1 MAVVSP
7 FAALRY
13 DPCKVAGLENVL
25 TQPYDKITPPM
36 KQEYLERSPFNLAH
50 IIKGEVRP
58 GDSAKDNVYTRA
70 AAYFR
75 DWMSQGILVRRDRP
89 AFYAYFQEFHP
100 PEDPSGP
107 LLVRRGFL
115 GLGKLE
121 SYDSGVVFRHEQTL
135 SAPKADRLELL
146 RATRAH
152 FEPIFMLYS
161 DPEKQMER
169 VLNERAT
176 QPPIVEVKDEYGV
189 IHRVWDVE
197 EPEQIRKIQEHMRE
211 KKLIIADGHHRYET
225 ALNFWRECRASRS
238 HAGDSDCAYAIM
250 AFVNMDSEGVVILPT
265 HRVVSGVAGFSREDF
280 LAKAGRY
287 FQSQEYPFSPSEGP
301 RVASQ
306 KFRAEMTAAARQ
318 GATAIGVL
326 FQGCH
331 AFYLLQ
337 LRDEAERERWLPDLS
352 PAERSLDVTILHRIA
367 FALCLEMDEESVRN
381 EKFLTYVRGFEE
393 GVEGVLQEQAQACF
407 FLNPVRIEQVR
418 EIALAGRLLPQKST
432 DFYPKLLS
440 GLVIYPLEG

>member
-13 DPCKVAGLENVL
+13 DPRKVDGLENVL
-25 TQPYDKITPPM
+25 TQPYDKITPEM
-36 KQEYLERSPFNLAH
+36 QQEYLERSPFNLAH
-50 IIKGEVRP
+50 IIKGEVQP
-58 GDSAKDNVYTRA
+58 GDSATDNVYTRA
-70 AAYFR
+70 AACFR
-75 DWMSQGILVRRDRP
+75 DWIARGVLARRDRP
-89 AFYAYFQEFHP
+89 AFYAYFQEFRP

-121 SYDSGVVFRHEQTL
+121 SYDSDVVFRHEQTL

-146 RATRAH
+146 RATRTH
-152 FEPIFMLYS
+152 FEPIFLLYS
-161 DPEKQMER
+161 DPKKQIEQ
-169 VLNERAT
+169 VLNERAS
-176 QPPIVEVKDEYGV
+176 QPPVVEVQDEYGV

-197 EPEQIRKIQEHMRE
+197 DPQQIRTIQEHMRE

-225 ALNFWRECRASRS
+225 ALNFWRECVAARP

-250 AFVNMDSEGVVILPT
+250 ALVNMDSAGVVILPT
-265 HRVVSGVAGFSREDF
+265 HRVVSGVAGFTRENF

-301 RVASQ
+301 QVSSQ
-306 KFRAEMTAAARQ
+306 KLRAEMTAAARR
-318 GATAIGVL
+318 GATAIGIL

-337 LRDEAERERWLPDLS
+337 LRAETERAHLLPELL
-352 PAERSLDVTILHRIA
+352 PAERSLDVTVLHRIA
-367 FALCLEMDEESVRN
+367 FALCLGMDEESVRK

-393 GVEGVLQEQAQACF
+393 GMENILRGKAQACF

-418 EIALAGRLLPQKST
+418 AIALAGRLLPQKST

>member
-7 FAALRY
+7 FVALRY
-13 DPCKVAGLENVL
+13 DPRKVGGLESVL
-25 TQPYDKITPPM
+25 TQPYDKITPQM
-36 KQEYLERSPFNLAH
+36 QQEYLERSPFNLAH

-58 GDSAKDNVYTRA
+58 GDSTTDNVYTRA
-70 AAYFR
+70 AACFR
-75 DWMSQGILVRRDRP
+75 DWMTQGVLVRRARP

-100 PEDPSGP
+100 PEDPSGSP
-107 LLVRRGFL
+107 LVRKGFL

-121 SYDSGVVFRHEQTL
+121 SYDSGVVYRHEQTL

-146 RATRAH
+146 RATRTH
-152 FEPIFMLYS
+152 FEPIFMLYG
-161 DPEKQMER
+161 DPERRLDRILDEQ
-169 VLNERAT
+169 AT
-176 QPPIVEVKDEYGV
+176 RPPIVEVKDEYEV

-197 EPEQIRKIQEHMRE
+197 DPEQIRTIQQHMRAE
-211 KKLIIADGHHRYET
+211 KLIIADGHHRYET
-225 ALNFWRECRASRS
+225 ALNFGRECQASRPP
-238 HAGDSDCAYAIM
+238 AGHSDCAYAIM
-250 AFVNMDSEGVVILPT
+250 AFVNMDSEGIVILPT
-265 HRVVSGVAGFSREDF
+265 HRLVSGVTGFSRENF
-280 LAKAGRY
+280 LAKAGQY
-287 FQSQEYPFSPSEGP
+287 FQCQEYPFSPSEGV
-301 RVASQ
+301 RVVSQ
-306 KFRAEMTAAARQ
+306 KLRAEMTAAARQ
-318 GATAIGVL
+318 GATAIGIL

-337 LRDEAERERWLPDLS
+337 LRDGAERARLLPEIL

-367 FALCLEMDEESVRN
+367 FALCLEMDEESVRK

-393 GVEGVLQEQAQACF
+393 GMENVLQGKAQACF

-418 EIALAGRLLPQKST
+418 EVALAGRLLPQKST